1 MPCCRGTSN
10 WQKQKPRDQ
19 KTQRGSRLTLTAETT
34 ARLGKHGIGVDRTIL
49 TLAGSLRHVMASMP
63 AVTLQDAAAH
73 WARLGVGLNALGLGY
88 VAEFKAKFFFG

>member
-1 MPCCRGTSN
+1 MPKADYTFNTVDGALPLPPTIL
-10 WQKQKPRDQ
+10 QL
-19 KTQRGSRLTLTAETT
+19 GMLLAETT